1 MLNGD
6 TKYQHPQLQ
15 KYYLTMTATYE
26 IQLPTFSQCVPYEHI
41 YTSCQSSNTP
51 MSSNMNL

>member
-6 TKYQHPQLQ
+6 IKYQHPQLQ

-26 IQLPTFSQCVPYEHI
+26 IQLPTVSQYVPYDHI

-51 MSSNMNL
+51 ISSNMNL